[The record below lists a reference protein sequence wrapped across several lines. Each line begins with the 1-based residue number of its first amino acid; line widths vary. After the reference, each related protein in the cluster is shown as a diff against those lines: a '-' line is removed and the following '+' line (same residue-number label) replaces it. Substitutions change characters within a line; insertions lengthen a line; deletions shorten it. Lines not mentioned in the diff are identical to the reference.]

1 MKTAYKAIIP
11 GLVAGYGPDEKSARA
26 ACVAS
31 AVRIWRRSKSSGPK
45 PGAIGVQCDCI
56 TGRYMIVSKLGMTP
70 YGHADTL
77 KMARQISAEARRLGL
92 SGEIVTQ

>member
-1 MKTAYKAIIP
+1 
-11 GLVAGYGPDEKSARA
+11 
-26 ACVAS
+26 
-31 AVRIWRRSKSSGPK
+31 
-45 PGAIGVQCDCI
+45 
-56 TGRYMIVSKLGMTP
+56 MIVSKLGMTP